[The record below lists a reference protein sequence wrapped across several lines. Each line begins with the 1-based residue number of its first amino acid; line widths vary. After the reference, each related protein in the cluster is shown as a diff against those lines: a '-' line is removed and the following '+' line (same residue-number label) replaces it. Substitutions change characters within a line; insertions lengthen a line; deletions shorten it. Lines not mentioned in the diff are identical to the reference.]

1 MVEWIVSSSVLIAVM
16 IALRWLFRNR
26 LKMTVRYA
34 LWGLVLL
41 RLLLPF
47 SIGKAVISVSNW
59 AQKLITQPAVQEI
72 IEIQIPVQS
81 QESAY
86 EEALESYRDQGV
98 HVETLDQNTLNH
110 IWQEAEKQ
118 AQKKPLG
125 EILTLAAKLLW
136 VTGGTLVAGFFLY
149 SNSRFGRIL
158 IKNRRD
164 TGTRNGKLPVFTV
177 VGLDSPC
184 LFGLAH
190 PAIYLTEDV
199 LADPTLLRYTLEHE
213 TTHYRHGDH
222 IWAVLRGL
230 CLAVHWYNPLVWAAA
245 ILSQRDGELACDE
258 ATVARLGEEERAEY
272 GRTLIGMTCGKRANV
287 FLTATR
293 MTTGS
298 LRQRILMLAKKPKT
312 AGYILVFV
320 AIIAAIAVGCTFT
333 GAGKGEAQPTQP
345 PEEIW
350 DTKPYITYEGTKFYS
365 IKQGV
370 QSLPEGYE
378 YIGVLSEEDA
388 RDLAYGGY
396 QIFARKDREKLDHFY
411 LYGETGTI
419 IGDTYYDKKKQVAYI
434 LFGTEYFIP
443 PDQKQ
448 DAQEDVFFR
457 KYDPNGYYLGKA
469 ENYAV
474 IYSKADTPT
483 LRVLRYAWVNGSV
496 QILGERTGV
505 VKLTKGISV
514 NHLELAQGHL
524 YFGTLA
530 DQRGI
535 WETIKLFCQDGSQKN
550 LPILG
555 RETWF
560 CVLDAPL
567 ESFQILTANG
577 GVAMNMGEFL
587 KRNRVEEI
595 SFLPNTEKPVEVPPG
610 SGTTQPQPTEPPETE
625 PPEAFT
631 PNLPSLAQKDPVPAE
646 IENSNIGPLYS
657 ETDPTVISI
666 LVQPTGIARSGDH
679 KLYVIPEN
687 QEAFM
692 KAFRDALQ
700 HYEKGEYV
708 DGGLSAGFYISYQGE
723 RWNVMTNGTM
733 NWFYGKDGTIEAGA
747 LYDLC
752 MEAIEKAGLEEPVRP
767 EELAKIRSA
776 TLEWNGTHTITHR
789 TILAKLEQ
797 ILGSSEELGYGAGCP
812 FLGTLTLK
820 LENGEEK
827 VISMAVD
834 GCCAWMS
841 NGVYYQYT
849 DGGLEEELYNTVFF
863 SLFASEIV
871 RDAVFESKDPSPWLE
886 YVNWSAYDAIYG
898 GQETKKLMGA
908 MQEWFRANKNYGLAF
923 MCLNGLDEQYRPLY
937 GEMLAQLAEEDK
949 QEFAKQYFNTY
960 EELRTRITA
969 LLSEHWNLTPEET
982 NAKLRNGT

>member
-1 MVEWIVSSSVLIAVM
+1 MVEWIVSSSVLIAVV
-16 IALRWLFRNR
+16 IALRWLFRNK

-47 SIGKAVISVSNW
+47 SIGKAVISVGNW
-59 AQKLITQPAVQEI
+59 VQKLTAQPAVQEI
-72 IEIQIPVQS
+72 IEIQIPLQS
-81 QESAY
+81 QKSAY
-86 EEALESYRDQGV
+86 EEALENYRDQGV
-98 HVETLDQNTLNH
+98 HVESLDQNTLNY

-118 AQKKPLG
+118 AHKKPLG

-164 TGTRNGKLPVFTV
+164 TGIRTGKLPVFTAAE
-177 VGLDSPC
+177 LDSPC
-184 LFGLAH
+184 LFALAH

-199 LADPTLLRYTLEHE
+199 LADPTLMRHTLEHE

-258 ATVARLGEEERAEY
+258 ATVARLGEGERAEY
-272 GRTLIGMTCGKRANV
+272 GRTLIGMTCGKKANV

-298 LRQRILMLAKKPKT
+298 LRQRIHMLAKKPKT

-350 DTKPYITYEGTKFYS
+350 DTKPCITYEGTRYYEK
-365 IKQGV
+365 KRGV
-370 QSLPEGYE
+370 LTIPEGYE
-378 YIGVLSEEDA
+378 SIGTISVEGE
-388 RDLAYGGY
+388 AYADMDGY
-396 QIFARKDREKLDHFY
+396 LIFAMKDREKPDHFY
-411 LYGETGTI
+411 LYGETGTVI
-419 IGDTYYDKKKQVAYI
+419 RKTYYRDKKQMAYT
-434 LFGTEYFIP
+434 LFGTEYYTLP
-443 PDQKQ
+443 KQQQ
-448 DAQEDVFFR
+448 DAQADVFFSDFS
-457 KYDPNGYYLGKA
+457 KYDPNGFYLGKSDG
-469 ENYAV
+469 YAV
-474 IYSKADTPT
+474 IYSGGEIPRF
-483 LRVLRYAWVNGSV
+483 RVLQYALENETVK
-496 QILGERTGV
+496 ILEERPVEAAQTE
-505 VKLTKGISV
+505 GISV
-514 NHLELAQGHL
+514 NHLQVKTGHM
-524 YFGTLA
+524 YFGSVEDREGTWEILELTTKGGGKSKY
-530 DQRGI
+530 GI
-535 WETIKLFCQDGSQKN
+535 SGRKVWFAFLTRPLEDFRVIRTDRTTVFNMAEFLQKN
-550 LPILG
+550 A
-555 RETWF
+555 
-560 CVLDAPL
+560 V
-567 ESFQILTANG
+567 Q
-577 GVAMNMGEFL
+577 
-587 KRNRVEEI
+587 EI
-595 SFLPNTEKPVEVPPG
+595 SFQPPEQ
-610 SGTTQPQPTEPPETE
+610 SQNPTEPT
-625 PPEAFT
+625 EAFAL
-631 PNLPSLAQKDPVPAE
+631 NIPSLAQKDPVPAE

-666 LVQPTGIARSGDH
+666 LVQPTGIAQSGDH

-700 HYEKGEYV
+700 HYEKEEYV
-708 DGGLSAGFYISYQGE
+708 DGGLSAGFYISYQGQ

-752 MEAIEKAGLEEPVRP
+752 MEAMEKAGLEEPVRP
-767 EELAKIRSA
+767 EELAKIRSV

-812 FLGTLTLK
+812 FLCTLTLK

-898 GQETKKLMGA
+898 GQETKKLMGT
-908 MQEWFRANKNYGLAF
+908 MQEWFRANKSYGLAF

-960 EELRTRITA
+960 KELRTRITA

-982 NAKLRNGT
+982 NAKLQAFRNGT